1 MNSTDA
7 GADGASGA
15 RRSIVRLTHVAVD
28 RDSAPAREAA
38 WQWSGSVPAMDGSMR
53 LNGLELEL
61 THTALGSGT
70 RVDVALHNPTTTA
83 VELHAVRFKIDAAPR
98 VVLENGYQ
106 SWSPVAARAVS
117 SIRPWRRFAP
127 EWAKGTWHAAPW
139 LAGRAVTGDQY
150 LVTGP
155 GGSSSS
161 PSEGVVGF
169 LHAARH
175 LSTVVATPQGVWAGA
190 WLDGVVLAPG
200 STRPLDPLWISAGDP
215 GARYSEYA
223 DLWAAEASA
232 RRDGSSPLG
241 WCSWYQYF
249 SRVTPEDIRQNLEL
263 ARRHGVALVQID
275 DGYQRAIGDW
285 LLPRDAW
292 SGANVGQLGEIERL
306 AEEIQAAG
314 VEPGIWT
321 APFVAT
327 LDSELAQSHPDWF
340 VRDGLDRPLRAM
352 WNPGSWGGWAYA
364 LDTTRPDLLE
374 HLTRT
379 FERLTA
385 LGYRYHKID
394 FCYAAAMVGRRAGDG
409 TTSRAE
415 ALRAGMTAVRAA
427 IGDDA
432 YLLGCGCPLG
442 PAAGL
447 VDALRVSPDTAPRWD
462 PGPFQLAGYPE
473 TAPAARNAVS
483 ASVLRA
489 PLHRRLWVN
498 DPDCLLL
505 RPVQTELSAEQ
516 RALLARVVAGTSG
529 FTLLSD
535 DLALYGDAEWAEVA
549 ELVRRHDACDRP
561 LDLVDP
567 FADMLQVRSESA
579 TLDVRWSGPNPT
591 AAWATRSVL

>member
-1 MNSTDA
+1 M
-7 GADGASGA
+7 SG
-15 RRSIVRLTHVAVD
+15 
-28 RDSAPAREAA
+28 
-38 WQWSGSVPAMDGSMR
+38 
-53 LNGLELEL
+53 
-61 THTALGSGT
+61 
-70 RVDVALHNPTTTA
+70 

-127 EWAKGTWHAAPW
+127 EWARGTWHAAPW

-155 GGSSSS
+155 GGSSTA

-169 LHAARH
+169 LDAARH

-200 STRPLDPLWISAGDP
+200 ATRQLDPLWISAGDP
-215 GARYSEYA
+215 GACYSEYA
-223 DLWAAEASA
+223 EHWAIQASA
-232 RRDGSSPLG
+232 RRDGASPLG

-249 SRVTPEDIRQNLEL
+249 SRVTPDHIRRNLEL
-263 ARRHGVALVQID
+263 ACQHGVALVQID

-285 LLPRDAW
+285 LLPRDSWVAADGGEI
-292 SGANVGQLGEIERL
+292 SEIERL

-314 VEPGIWT
+314 IEPGIWT
-321 APFVAT
+321 APFIAT
-327 LDSELAQSHPDWF
+327 PDSELAQAHPDWF
-340 VRDGLDRPLRAM
+340 VRDGRDRPLRAM
-352 WNPGSWGGWAYA
+352 WNPGSWGGWAHV
-364 LDTTRPDLLE
+364 LDTTRSDVLE

-379 FERLTA
+379 FERLTEH
-385 LGYRYHKID
+385 GYRYHKID

-409 TTSRAE
+409 SKTRAE
-415 ALRAGMTAVRAA
+415 ALRDGIAAVRVG

-442 PAAGL
+442 PAVGL
-447 VDALRVSPDTAPRWD
+447 VDALRVSPDTAPRWG
-462 PGPFQLAGYPE
+462 PGLVQLGGYPE
-473 TAPAARNAVS
+473 TAPAARNVVS

-505 RPVQTELSAEQ
+505 RPEQTQLSAEQ
-516 RALLARVVAGTSG
+516 RALLARVVMGTGG

-535 DLALYGDAEWAEVA
+535 DLALYGDAEWAELA
-549 ELVRRHDACDRP
+549 EFVRCHDASDRP

-567 FADMLQVRSESA
+567 FADEVRVRSEVA

-591 AAWATRSVL
+591 AEWTARSEP